1 MSFEHNQQD
10 IWIFL
15 LSAVSMPVQH
25 VAVSFPI
32 HIFCGT
38 R

>member
-25 VAVSFPI
+25 GEVSFPI
-32 HIFCGT
+32 HIFCGI